1 LNGRSTSPAPLKARA
16 NCRRNW
22 QGVAVE
28 ALEFPFDVAEHLTCL
43 TAPDIFDHL
52 VKSGCANIGGHAR
65 RPMQDFTNGVQR

>member
-28 ALEFPFDVAEHLTCL
+28 ALEVPVSVCGTSDLFDS
-43 TAPDIFDHL
+43 
-52 VKSGCANIGGHAR
+52 SGH
-65 RPMQDFTNGVQR
+65 F